1 MDWVKSI
8 AKMAVVVAV
17 SLVVINLVTRSF
29 APGVRSYLGL
39 A

>member
-1 MDWVKSI
+1 MAWVKRI
-8 AKMAVVVAV
+8 AMLSLGVAV

-29 APGVRSYLGL
+29 APGVRGYLGL